1 MSFAHGLIYEFVT
14 LFVVLDPIATVPVFL
29 KITQGMS
36 FRRAL
41 LVAFYAIVVSFLV
54 LLVFIA
60 GGQFLLDALKIPM
73 PAFQLAGS
81 IVLLAFGLKLVLG
94 NLSKEI
100 ADLPSDTTL
109 LQRAIYPLA
118 IPGIAGAGAMLTV
131 VLLTDNNTRSIAEQ
145 VRTTG
150 ILAVCLG
157 LMFVQFS
164 MSRLLYRILGAS
176 GIEIVSRVFGLI
188 VASIAVNGLIVSI
201 KLSFGLT

>member
-29 KITQGMS
+29 KVTQGMS

-41 LVAFYAIVVSFLV
+41 LVAFYAVVVSFLV

-100 ADLPSDTTL
+100 ADLPADTTL

-188 VASIAVNGLIVSI
+188 VSI